1 MRSSIRTAVAVA
13 ASVLATTSPMA
24 FGHAWEE
31 AGAGDAPA
39 TGIQVHGHWKVEVFG
54 VDGTKVQE
62 IEFDNALVS
71 PGTLTTLIMDDAV
84 SGGLYLIVTDQ
95 NAASTGTGPCDPD
108 CQIATSD
115 MRTGLTPNSNNLTAT
130 QQGSDYETL
139 RLAGSVEVANNATID
154 LLQTWMLVCNGDN
167 NTASQ
172 CRGNPDSEGVFTSKI
187 LSSGVSV
194 SAGQLVQITV
204 DITFK

>member
-1 MRSSIRTAVAVA
+1 
-13 ASVLATTSPMA
+13 
-24 FGHAWEE
+24 
-31 AGAGDAPA
+31 
-39 TGIQVHGHWKVEVFG
+39 
-54 VDGTKVQE
+54 
-62 IEFDNALVS
+62 
-71 PGTLTTLIMDDAV
+71 
-84 SGGLYLIVTDQ
+84 
-95 NAASTGTGPCDPD
+95 
-108 CQIATSD
+108 